1 MEKIT
6 IELDGKWRKI
16 ARSPLYFI
24 VAAFQGV
31 AITFAPLFLYWCG
44 KGGYFTG
51 YEWLVVPCCF
61 AIILLVP
68 LFYYRLG
75 GAVIRELRKE

>member
-6 IELDGKWRKI
+6 IELDVKWRRI

-31 AITFAPLFLYWCG
+31 AITFALLFLYWCG
-44 KGGYFTG
+44 KGRIFTG
-51 YEWLVVPCCF
+51 YEWFVVPCCF
-61 AIILLVP
+61 AVIFLVP
-68 LFYYRLG
+68 LFYFLLG
-75 GAVIRELRKE
+75 GAVIRELRKK